1 MKIKDRWLIL
11 RRAILTAFNHDCE
24 SVVITRM
31 DKQGNLHK
39 NCIFTD
45 KKIGT
50 DAYLKDAQSTFL
62 DNCDTGK
69 KLNKTALIFL
79 KGIQDKWNQDNPHD
93 KVCFIQEADE

>member
-1 MKIKDRWLIL
+1 MKIKDRFLIL
-11 RRAILTAFNHDCE
+11 RRALLIAFNPSCE

-45 KKIGT
+45 REIGT
-50 DAYLKDAQSTFL
+50 DAYLRDAQSTFL

-79 KGIQDKWNQDNPHD
+79 KGIQDKWNQDKPHD
-93 KVCFIQEADE
+93 KVYFIQEVD